1 MPFSDAFHALPVFF
15 CKISISR
22 LCHYLVP
29 KYIIS
34 AKKAEKQS
42 FPLLKAIKISI
53 CQIIAKKLI
62 LVKTLTKHF
71 GQSIHIQPKK
81 FWLLFFFIK
90 RHNIIENGKIL
101 RTHLL
106 QLPDSYRQSLLS
118 CLYTYISF
126 HASLTFISSKS
137 TSKKVCINQTCS

>member
-1 MPFSDAFHALPVFF
+1 MLIFEKMPLVDAFHAMTIFW
-15 CKISISR
+15 KILISR
-22 LCHYLVP
+22 LSHYLVP
-29 KYIIS
+29 KYIILS
-34 AKKAEKQS
+34 KKAVKQMP
-42 FPLLKAIKISI
+42 FALLRAIKISI

-106 QLPDSYRQSLLS
+106 QLPDSYRQSLL
-118 CLYTYISF
+118 
-126 HASLTFISSKS
+126 
-137 TSKKVCINQTCS
+137 NG